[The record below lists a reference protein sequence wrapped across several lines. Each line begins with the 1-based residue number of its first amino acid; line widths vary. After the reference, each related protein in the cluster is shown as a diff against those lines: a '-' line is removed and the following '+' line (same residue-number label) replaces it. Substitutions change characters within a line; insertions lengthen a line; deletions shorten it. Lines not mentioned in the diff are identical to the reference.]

1 MIRKLF
7 FITTT
12 TILILSIFA
21 GIVSAWE
28 SQPVAS
34 HTMTTAVKANL
45 ENVRTYAAG
54 ARSGLSYAVDGGELY
69 AGRPGEWRH
78 VATPAGVIVGAV
90 ALDSARPGVVYIG
103 AANELAIYRR
113 DGADAWL
120 RVPLTDR
127 YVGGVTSLAI
137 DKANRLVYVGTDT
150 AGIFRLRDVGSSMI
164 AGGHTP
170 LPEAV
175 VEMAADSTGAGLLF
189 ARTPRTL
196 YQGESAGMRWHAVEN
211 LASTPT
217 ALEIVNGYPA
227 TVYVGTAD
235 RGLLTSQDGMTW
247 NLANDGL
254 NFQPGTRLSVDA
266 IAADPAQLDVLYV
279 ATSYLFGSTSV
290 HQTPVAVYQS
300 TDGGAMWQPLAKLNG
315 APAAELLPIAGQTG
329 ALYAVTL
336 ASRQPIAMG
345 AAPVIVESAAPAA
358 AATIAANGSALTG
371 TTLTAWIIAVL
382 AALALAYALRTDLLS
397 RSQPATPALTL
408 QRQSVSRR

>member
-28 SQPVAS
+28 PQPATPRTV
-34 HTMTTAVKANL
+34 TTALKANL
-45 ENVRTYAAG
+45 ENVRAYAAG
-54 ARSGLSYAVDGGELY
+54 SQSGLSYAVDGGELY

-78 VATPAGVIVGAV
+78 VTTPAGVIVGAV

-113 DGADAWL
+113 DSADAWL

-175 VEMAADSTGAGLLF
+175 VEIATDSTGAGLLF
-189 ARTPRTL
+189 ARTQRTL

-211 LASTPT
+211 LSSTPT
-217 ALEIVNGYPA
+217 ALEVVNGYPA

-235 RGLLTSQDGMTW
+235 RGLLTSQDGLVW
-247 NLANDGL
+247 NMANDGL

-290 HQTPVAVYQS
+290 HQTPVAIYQS
-300 TDGGAMWQPLAKLNG
+300 TDGGAVWQPVAELRG

-336 ASRQPIAMG
+336 ASRQPLAMG
-345 AAPVIVESAAPAA
+345 AAPAIVESAAPTAA
-358 AATIAANGSALTG
+358 ANTVTSGGAFAG
-371 TTLTAWIIAVL
+371 TTLAAWIIAAL
-382 AALALAYALRTDLLS
+382 AAAALAYALRTDLLNRS
-397 RSQPATPALTL
+397 RPATPSLAL
-408 QRQSVSRR
+408 QRQSVSRQ